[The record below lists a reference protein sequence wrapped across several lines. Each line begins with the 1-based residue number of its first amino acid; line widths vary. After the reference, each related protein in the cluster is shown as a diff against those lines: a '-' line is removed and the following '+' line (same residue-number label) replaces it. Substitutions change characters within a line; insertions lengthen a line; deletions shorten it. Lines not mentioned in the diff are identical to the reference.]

1 MKNTVFEETGVAGT
15 LFDKIW
21 QRHVI
26 ADLSDGFC
34 LLFVDRHLLNDL
46 AARGF
51 LTLKNRNLAVRH
63 PELTFATPDHTVAT
77 LWNADAAKEGTAN
90 PYVVNLRK
98 GTSEFGIK
106 LFDIGESAHGII
118 HVIAAEQALALPG
131 LSVACGDSHVCTLG
145 ALGALGWGIGQSEL
159 VHVLATQTSV
169 QRKPRNMRISIDGQ
183 VQPLVS
189 AKDIILYVVG
199 QVGIAG
205 AAGHAVEFAG
215 SSVRSMTMEERFTL
229 CNMAIELG
237 ARYCLIAP
245 DTTTLTYL
253 KDKPYAPKGADWIAA
268 VEDWSRL
275 VSDPG
280 AAFDAEITIDVSSIA
295 PQVTWGTTPEQVI
308 GIGDAIPL
316 PEHAGSP
323 EQSIARTRALEYAGL
338 CAGRPI
344 KGTPIDMVFIGSC
357 TNGRISDLR
366 VAASVV
372 RGRRVASGVTAWVVP
387 GSQAVKRQAEAEGL
401 STTFI
406 EAGFH
411 WGSPGCS
418 ICAGSGDQMREIAAP
433 QVRLVSTSNRN
444 FIGRQGP
451 GSRTHLVS
459 PAMAAAAA
467 ITGTISDVRD
477 LGASHG

>member
-1 MKNTVFEETGVAGT
+1 MLKT

-21 QRHVI
+21 QCHVV
-26 ADLSDGFC
+26 ADLGDGFC

-51 LTLKNRNLAVRH
+51 LTLKNRKLTVRN
-63 PELTFATPDHTVAT
+63 PDLTFATPDHTVAT
-77 LWNADAAKEGTAN
+77 LWNADVAREGSAN

-98 GTSEFGIK
+98 GAIEYGIK
-106 LFDIGESAHGII
+106 LFDIGEPSHGII
-118 HVIAAEQALALPG
+118 HVIAAEQGLVLPG
-131 LSVACGDSHVCTLG
+131 LTVACGDSHICTLG
-145 ALGALGWGIGQSEL
+145 ALGAIGWGIGQSEL

-169 QRKPRNMRISIDGQ
+169 QRKPGNMRISIEGQ
-183 VQPLVS
+183 IHRYVS
-189 AKDIILYVVG
+189 AKDIVLYLIG
-199 QVGIAG
+199 QLGIAG

-215 SSVRSMTMEERFTL
+215 SAVRNMTMEERFTI

-245 DTTTLTYL
+245 DETTLTYL
-253 KDKPYAPKGADWIAA
+253 KDQPYAPKGADWDTA
-268 VEDWSRL
+268 VEYWGQL
-275 VSDPG
+275 ASDEG
-280 AAFDAEITIDVSSIA
+280 ATFDKEITIDVSSIE
-295 PQVTWGTTPEQVI
+295 PQVTWGTTPEQVV
-308 GIGDAIPL
+308 GISDMIPV
-316 PEHAGSP
+316 PEFADNP
-323 EQSIARTRALEYAGL
+323 ERSAAYARALDYTGLSAGH
-338 CAGRPI
+338 AI

-366 VAASVV
+366 AAASVV
-372 RGRRVASGVTAWVVP
+372 RGRQVAAGVSAWVVP

-401 STTFI
+401 SNLFV
-406 EAGFH
+406 EAGFN

-418 ICAGSGDQMREIAAP
+418 MCAGSGDQMREIAAP
-433 QVRLVSTSNRN
+433 QVRVVSTSNRN

-467 ITGTISDVRD
+467 VTGTIMDVRE
-477 LGASHG
+477 LEPSHG

>member
-1 MKNTVFEETGVAGT
+1 MHQT

-21 QRHVI
+21 NRHVV
-26 ADLSDGFC
+26 ADLGDGFC

-51 LTLKNRNLAVRH
+51 LTLKHRQLGVRH

-77 LWNADAAKEGTAN
+77 LENADLAREASSN
-90 PYVVNLRK
+90 PYVVNLRQ
-98 GTSEFGIK
+98 GTSELGIR
-106 LFDIGESAHGII
+106 LFDIGQAEHGII
-118 HVIAAEQALALPG
+118 HVIAAEQGLALPG
-131 LSVACGDSHVCTLG
+131 LTVACGDSHVCTLG
-145 ALGALGWGIGQSEL
+145 AMGALSWGIGQSEL

-169 QRKPRNMRISIDGQ
+169 QRKPRNMRIAIEGQ
-183 VQPLVS
+183 LPPWVS
-189 AKDIILYVVG
+189 AKDVVLHAIAR
-199 QVGIAG
+199 VGIAG

-215 SSVRSMTMEERFTL
+215 STLRAMSMEERFTV

-245 DTTTLTYL
+245 DQTTLAYL
-253 KDKPYAPKGADWIAA
+253 KDRPYAPSGQDWDAALEAWRELASDAGA
-268 VEDWSRL
+268 E
-275 VSDPG
+275 
-280 AAFDAEITIDVSSIA
+280 FDAEWRIDVSEIS

-308 GIGDAIPL
+308 AIGDRVPDPSRIED
-316 PEHAGSP
+316 PERA
-323 EQSIARTRALEYAGL
+323 AACARALEYTGL
-338 CAGRPI
+338 KPGDLIA
-344 KGTPIDMVFIGSC
+344 GTPIDMVFIGSC

-366 VAASVV
+366 LAASVV
-372 RGRRVASGVTAWVVP
+372 RGRRVATGVTAWVVP
-387 GSQAVKRQAEAEGL
+387 GSQTVKHQAESEGL
-401 STTFI
+401 DRIFI
-406 EAGFH
+406 DAGFR

-433 QVRLVSTSNRN
+433 RLRIVSTSNRN

-467 ITGTISDVRD
+467 IRGSITDVR
-477 LGASHG
+477 SMEVRHG